1 MTRLEPNLLLAITT
15 GFAFLLVVITASV
28 YGPPVG
34 LIRNPLLAIICA
46 GGFVLLNPVM
56 LRMMKIAPRPPL
68 IHPDAPGTAVWA
80 ALFPMMVILA
90 AAVPVFWQ
98 GHDYGLL
105 VIIASIWFGA
115 TAESA
120 LKARRQAG

>member
-1 MTRLEPNLLLAITT
+1 VRRIEPNLLLAITT
-15 GFAFLLVVITASV
+15 GLALTLVIITTVV

-34 LIRNPLLAIICA
+34 LVRNPLLAVICA
-46 GGFVLLNPVM
+46 GGYVLMNPMM

-80 ALFPMMVILA
+80 ALFPLMVIA
-90 AAVPVFWQ
+90 SAAVPVFWP

-105 VIIASIWFGA
+105 VIIASIWFGT

>member
-1 MTRLEPNLLLAITT
+1 MKRLEPNLLLATTT
-15 GFAFLLVVITASV
+15 GLALALVVITTIV
-28 YGPPVG
+28 YGPPIG
-34 LIRNPLLAIICA
+34 LVRNPLLAVICA

-56 LRMMKIAPRPPL
+56 LRMMKIAPRPPM

-80 ALFPMMVILA
+80 ALFPMMVIA
-90 AAVPVFWQ
+90 SAAVPVFWP

-120 LKARRQAG
+120 IKASRQAG